1 MLSVSM
7 LRERL
12 GDDLSDDLSDE
23 DVRALAS
30 KMERVEGPAGTD
42 LLTQGAWNDSLFLV
56 TDGSVTAHVDGGGRR
71 LDLVEIGPGHWF
83 GELAFIE
90 PGPSSATVTSETAF
104 VCFRLRSEVIP
115 ELVAD
120 HSRAASALLRTLTK
134 EMAERLAH
142 TGAGVLERTK
152 GDEFQLAEVEESPG
166 WFDELVGRL
175 FSRRR
180 AK

>member
-1 MLSVSM
+1 M
-7 LRERL
+7 
-12 GDDLSDDLSDE
+12 
-23 DVRALAS
+23 
-30 KMERVEGPAGTD
+30 
-42 LLTQGAWNDSLFLV
+42 
-56 TDGSVTAHVDGGGRR
+56 
-71 LDLVEIGPGHWF
+71 
-83 GELAFIE
+83 
-90 PGPSSATVTSETAF
+90 TSETAF